1 MYNTDIIAGVAQSVE
16 QLICNQPVAGSIPIA
31 SSNKIKPLGVCLR
44 AFFMPGVTL
53 GLRYKKAVNKKITSY
68 TQENPH

>member
-1 MYNTDIIAGVAQSVE
+1 MVNSARQSGKIEYNDRLFAGVAQSVE

-44 AFFMPGVTL
+44 AFFMSVIFRSWQGHV
-53 GLRYKKAVNKKITSY
+53 
-68 TQENPH
+68 